1 MTRKKKPIRKK
12 WSSGTRLEDHKRDR
26 STLYSQMSRLPA
38 VTLSSWRD
46 ERLPEMLWAAILTAR
61 LSRDNYLAIFREI
74 ADAASAMKDLKWDG
88 LGHSK
93 LACLT
98 DEQFDAILE
107 PILNDE
113 MLAILEPL
121 SLYPDIPDANHW
133 ARHLK
138 TWGEPDA
145 ENYKIVGSAIGLNS
159 WHQSETATDIRWARV
174 LSMILAG
181 RMIFQPEM
189 KHLVDEII
197 GYPEF
202 GDLRKVRPSIR
213 AMEQSFSAPELHD
226 EGAKQGSWIEKFW
239 TRSKRETQCSLLPRS
254 VVSSTDHSEIF
265 GQIIS
270 CYRALAKHF
279 KDQESYVVADARL
292 DASFGI
298 AFYMIQLLATMI
310 SGRSGSRLEGR
321 IILRTMAECHIV
333 LSYLKEIDA
342 DATWVQYRNYGS
354 GQAKLSFLKMVD
366 LASEDMPAFVKK
378 DDLEELA
385 NEDRWLEFVD
395 IDLGSWA
402 KMNLR
407 EMSER
412 AKKKDI
418 YDKYYGWASG
428 YVHGHWSAVRD
439 TVFDLCGNPL
449 HRFHRIPGPP
459 RINMGDATPDAVKLT
474 NLTLDLIN
482 ALYPSFKARIKIS

>member
-1 MTRKKKPIRKK
+1 MTRKKKSNRKK
-12 WSSGTRLEDHKRDR
+12 WSSGTRLEDHKRDKN
-26 STLYSQMSRLPA
+26 TLFSRMSRLPA

-61 LSRDNYLAIFREI
+61 LNRENYLNIFRAI
-74 ADAASAMKDLKWDG
+74 ADAASGMKDLKWDG
-88 LGHSK
+88 IGHSR
-93 LACLT
+93 LASLT
-98 DEQFDAILE
+98 EAEFDALLG

-113 MLAILEPL
+113 TLSILSPL
-121 SLYPDIPDANHW
+121 SLYPDIPDAKHW

-138 TWGEPDA
+138 NWGEPDP
-145 ENYKIVGSAIGLNS
+145 EDYSIVGMAIGLNS

-174 LSMILAG
+174 LSMVLAAKV
-181 RMIFQPEM
+181 IFQPEM
-189 KHLVDEII
+189 KHLVDEIV
-197 GYPEF
+197 GYPDV

-213 AMEQSFSAPELHD
+213 AMEQSFGAPELQA
-226 EGAKQGSWIEKFW
+226 EATQQGSWTENFW
-239 TRSKRETQCSLLPRS
+239 TQSKRETECYLLPRNI
-254 VVSSTDHSEIF
+254 VSSADHSEISR
-265 GQIIS
+265 QIIS

-279 KDQESYVVADARL
+279 NDQESYVVADARL

-310 SGRSGSRLEGR
+310 HGRSGSRLEGR

-342 DATWVQYRNYGS
+342 DATWAQYRNYGT
-354 GQAKLSFLKMVD
+354 GQAKLAFLKIVD
-366 LASEDMPAFVKK
+366 LDSKDLPSFVKK

-402 KMNLR
+402 KMSLR
-407 EMSER
+407 DMSER

-459 RINMGDATPDAVKLT
+459 RINMADATPDAVKLT
-474 NLTLDLIN
+474 NLTLDLVN
-482 ALYPSFKARIKIS
+482 ALYPSFKPRIKIS